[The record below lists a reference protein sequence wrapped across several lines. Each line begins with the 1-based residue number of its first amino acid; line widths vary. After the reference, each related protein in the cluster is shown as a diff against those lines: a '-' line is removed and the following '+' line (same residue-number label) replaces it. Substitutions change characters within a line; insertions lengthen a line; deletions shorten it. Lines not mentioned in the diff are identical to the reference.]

1 VLSLAGQRR
10 FFLFLCE
17 STLITTD
24 VPACNVT
31 MTDVRSKLTVA
42 LDGKRA
48 RFPRLH
54 FLTDEELITFASLE
68 LNPTVTPAQTL
79 ICKCFNN
86 LSAVEFDTK
95 REIVAVTGLD
105 GERLVLRRAVGTHN
119 EPLEKWLATLDVE
132 IRNSLRAGLA
142 DALAFLDSNSGG
154 SVLRLCTDES
164 GETNTAMDFQ
174 KKRIVSAESNGTAE
188 TETSASEE
196 RGGDGL
202 PSQSVVLAW
211 HVAFTR
217 RVENILG
224 GKDTAEAK
232 RHRLKSES
240 ENVQEQVDELRKFVA
255 KGSASSGRVKARLLI
270 GLGTR
275 LCRTLGELIGCP
287 GKSPTPGSFAWQK
300 RLRFYWDPA
309 SARGAECR
317 LELGGA
323 KLSYGFEFAGRQNR
337 AVVTA
342 GMERSFV
349 GILGAV
355 ASGSGALI
363 TGEAGRG
370 RAESVRALADA
381 AGKPCIFETC
391 TEKTPAE
398 RLSGMVRASAA
409 SGTWLCLRD
418 VGRLRGDVASA
429 VVQQLTSVRQ
439 ALASSTNRVQLDGA
453 TVMVDRSVAF
463 FLTAESDGPQ
473 PSDRLTSLCR
483 ATALGEVSTAADVAE
498 GLLHAEGFAG
508 SDVLG
513 RKLATILYYASQQ
526 LVAQNF
532 ACGLRAVRAIV
543 DQAAAK
549 RAEMV
554 SAGFD
559 GLEVREEELLARV
572 LERSVAPGLLGEEL
586 AAFRRLIENV
596 FPNCG
601 RLGGPSGRLKEAVA
615 AAVKERGLHEVLG
628 TVQKSLQLQD
638 CMALGCLGTVVCG
651 EAGTGKSELIAT
663 LARANEAVCGTRV
676 GIQRVEVDGLSV
688 ERLAARCD
696 EILRSA
702 GEQATWVV
710 FDGVVGP
717 EQAELI
723 HQRFDRDAHL
733 FSASLEKSSGVKILF
748 EVDSRKV
755 VPSALL
761 RRCALVHVSRGEAV
775 DWNALLKS
783 WVGRNLPAGWADEA
797 ALFKRLCEKAL
808 PACLEL
814 AVAGAPAGLE
824 IIPTGLMQSFL
835 SLLEITLSSFLASQK
850 LPRPESGASSGEG
863 QMSER
868 GGGARRRLVSYGR
881 KQARDL
887 VSWRRLHLK
896 QAGPGHSHEGR
907 TDEGTL
913 QKRLDEVKQSERKQ
927 LLTAASVFALVNSLG
942 LVAASLTDHAAL
954 EHVIRDVISDLGL
967 LKQAALPEG
976 SLYDFGYSWQ
986 FRTWRAWPEL
996 RVERAAERQT
1006 KASGGVRFF
1015 VSTVETA
1022 RNEVLARMMLE
1033 GGRRVALFGPGGS
1046 GKASLMKHVLQSTAG
1061 QEGGWK
1067 SGDGLWRNWREERE
1081 SLSGQSFLLV
1091 DSDCDSTSSRPTARL
1106 LRSYSILPT
1115 VAYSFDSLV
1124 AIFGQ
1129 QLLAAW
1135 TGGTAPNGSVLP
1147 HGTLEALVHR
1157 LSKASAQ
1164 FHENLLKALPTPRN
1178 DLGLGF
1184 GTRDLFKLLDAL
1196 VTNSGGTPAS
1206 ESDAVRLWAHEVR
1219 RVYGDPLGSLE
1230 GRDAAEGSLRAAA
1243 TEHLREWGALAQTP
1257 VMFGQYSRHA
1267 DANGHV
1273 TARGVYRE
1281 VTDRDG
1287 WVLGMEGHLAAHNL
1301 ECENPLRIVLFP
1313 EAVDHLSRL
1322 LRALRSS
1329 GAQAMLIGPPR
1340 SGKRSLLRLAAF
1352 VLGFDHFEIGGEPAK
1367 GAADWREKIGKAVE
1381 RAALGDRGVV
1391 LGVKA
1396 GDPGLMRDV
1405 AQLRNGHEVSISN
1418 LHGRCFIPSSCQH
1431 RVEEDTFNVW

>member
-79 ICKCFNN
+79 ICKCFNS

-119 EPLEKWLATLDVE
+119 EPLEKWLAALDVE
-132 IRNSLRAGLA
+132 MRNTLRAGLA
-142 DALAFLDSNSGG
+142 DAVAFLESNRGG

-164 GETNTAMDFQ
+164 GETNTAMSSQ
-174 KKRIVSAESNGTAE
+174 KERNRSAESNGTDSSE
-188 TETSASEE
+188 NETSASEE
-196 RGGDGL
+196 RGVDSL

-217 RVENILG
+217 RVETILG
-224 GKDTAEAK
+224 GKDTAEVK
-232 RHRLKSES
+232 RHVLKSEF
-240 ENVQEQVDELRKFVA
+240 ENVHEQVDELRTFVA
-255 KGSASSGRVKARLLI
+255 KGVLGLGRIKAKLLI

-275 LCRTLGELIGCP
+275 LCRTLGELIDCAW
-287 GKSPTPGSFAWQK
+287 KSLNPGSFAWQK

-317 LELGGA
+317 LEMGGA

-337 AVVTA
+337 AVVTV

-363 TGEAGRG
+363 TGEAGGG
-370 RAESVRALADA
+370 RAESVRVLADL
-381 AGKPCIFETC
+381 AGKPCVFETC
-391 TEKTPAE
+391 TEGTPAE
-398 RLSGMVRASAA
+398 RLSRMVRASAA

-429 VVQQLTSVRQ
+429 VVQQLTTVRQ
-439 ALASSTNRVQLDGA
+439 ALTSSTNRVQIDGA
-453 TVMVDRSVAF
+453 SVMVDRSVAF
-463 FLTAESDGPQ
+463 FLTAESNGPQ
-473 PSDRLTSLCR
+473 PSDRLASLCR
-483 ATALGEVSTAADVAE
+483 ATALAECSTAADAAE
-498 GLLHAEGFAG
+498 GLLLAEGFAG
-508 SDVLG
+508 SEVLG
-513 RKLATILYYASQQ
+513 RKLATVLHYASQQ

-532 ACGLRAVRAIV
+532 TSGLRAVRAIV

-554 SAGFD
+554 LAGFD

-586 AAFRRLIENV
+586 AAFQRLIENV

-601 RLGGPSGRLKEAVA
+601 LLGGPNGRLKEALA
-615 AAVKERGLHEVLG
+615 AAVKERGLHEDSG
-628 TVQKSLQLQD
+628 TVQKSLQLQE

-651 EAGTGKSELIAT
+651 EAGAGKSELIAT
-663 LARANEAVCGTRV
+663 LGRANEAVEGTRV

-688 ERLAARCD
+688 EKLAARCD
-696 EILRSA
+696 EILTNA
-702 GEQATWVV
+702 GEQSTATWVV

-717 EQAELI
+717 EQAEVI

-733 FSASLEKSSGVKILF
+733 FSASLRKSSGVKILF
-748 EVDSRKV
+748 EVDSTEA

-761 RRCALVHVSRGEAV
+761 GRCALVHVSRGEAV

-850 LPRPESGASSGEG
+850 SQRPESGASSGEG
-863 QMSER
+863 QVSER
-868 GGGARRRLVSYGR
+868 GGGARRRHVSCGR

-896 QAGPGHSHEGR
+896 QAGPGHSHQGR
-907 TDEGTL
+907 TDKGAL
-913 QKRLDEVKQSERKQ
+913 QNRLDEVKQSERKQ
-927 LLTAASVFALVNSLG
+927 LLTAASVFALINSLG
-942 LVAASLTDHAAL
+942 LVAASFTDRAAL

-967 LKQAALPEG
+967 VKQAAVPEG

-1006 KASGGVRFF
+1006 KASVGVRFF
-1015 VSTVETA
+1015 VSTAETA

-1033 GGRRVALFGPGGS
+1033 GGRKVALFGPGGS
-1046 GKASLMKHVLQSTAG
+1046 GKASLMKHVLQSTAR
-1061 QEGGWK
+1061 QEEGGK
-1067 SGDGLWRNWREERE
+1067 SGDGLWRNRGEEGE

-1091 DSDCDSTSSRPTARL
+1091 DSDSDSTSSRPPARL
-1106 LRSYSILPT
+1106 LRSCSILPT

-1124 AIFGQ
+1124 AIFAQ

-1135 TGGTAPNGSVLP
+1135 TDGPALNGSVLP
-1147 HGTLEALVHR
+1147 RGTLEALVHR

-1164 FHENLLKALPTPRN
+1164 FHQNLLKALPSPRN

-1184 GTRDLFKLLDAL
+1184 GTRHLFKVLDAL
-1196 VTNSGGTPAS
+1196 VANSGGAPAL
-1206 ESDAVRLWAHEVR
+1206 EGDAVKLWAHEVR
-1219 RVYGDPLGSLE
+1219 RVYGDPLGSRE

-1243 TEHLREWGALAQTP
+1243 TEHLREWGALTQTP

-1267 DANGHV
+1267 DANGDV
-1273 TARGVYRE
+1273 TARGVYKE

-1287 WVLGMEGHLAAHNL
+1287 WVLGMEGLLAAHNL

-1329 GAQAMLIGPPR
+1329 GAQALLIGPPR

-1367 GAADWREKIGKAVE
+1367 GAADWREQIGKAVE

-1396 GDPGLMRDV
+1396 GDPGMMRDV
-1405 AQLRNGHEVSISN
+1405 AQLRKGHEVSN
-1418 LHGRCFIPSSCQH
+1418 LGLHGGCFDPRSC
-1431 RVEEDTFNVW
+1431 